1 MSGGAARSS
10 LEMSKEEKLGAVL
23 AGKWNAGVKQARAA
37 LSSALP

>member
-10 LEMSKEEKLGAVL
+10 LEMSKEEEWRSDL